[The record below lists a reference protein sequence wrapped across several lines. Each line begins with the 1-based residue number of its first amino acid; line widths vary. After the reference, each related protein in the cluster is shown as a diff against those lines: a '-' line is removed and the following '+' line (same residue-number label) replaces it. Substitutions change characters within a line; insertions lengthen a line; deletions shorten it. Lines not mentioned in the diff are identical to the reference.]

1 MPLKSKTLLNDFWN
15 YDAKNGSSIG
25 DEVTVKLG
33 LGDIFQEKGLRLI
46 SKKKG
51 VEFLKD
57 TSSTAHLFFMNGWL
71 LVTEEGTTPL
81 KSYADLPEDKFI
93 WNDSIIRRDFINR
106 TSVIASLDK
115 ALLDR
120 IDPDTGDYFTKRKT
134 TALHKQRKQLLEEE
148 EHTPAETHFMDFLR
162 NLAKDTEGQCM

>member
-1 MPLKSKTLLNDFWN
+1 MIDRTELFRKFCPAIGIHNIPMEEDANGKRTLITVFISGNRVQPVGAPEIQDIIERLLEI

-46 SKKKG
+46 AKKKG

-57 TSSTAHLFFMNGWL
+57 TSSTAHLFFKNGWL

-81 KSYADLPEDKFI
+81 KSYADLPENKFI
-93 WNDSIIRRDFINR
+93 WNASIIRRDFINR
-106 TSVIASLDK
+106 TCHCV
-115 ALLDR
+115 
-120 IDPDTGDYFTKRKT
+120 T
-134 TALHKQRKQLLEEE
+134 
-148 EHTPAETHFMDFLR
+148 
-162 NLAKDTEGQCM
+162 